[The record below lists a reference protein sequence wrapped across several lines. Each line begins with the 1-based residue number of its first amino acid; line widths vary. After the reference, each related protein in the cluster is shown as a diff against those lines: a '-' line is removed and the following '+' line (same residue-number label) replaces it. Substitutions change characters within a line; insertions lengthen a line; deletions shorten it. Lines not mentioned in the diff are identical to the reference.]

1 MEEVYN
7 NRFNLRMLLSQFLLC
22 SIRSRKN
29 MRQLTHSRLNVC
41 SMDAPRGG
49 EMRKRNIPLI
59 GFLFCEKCDSIN
71 SYRTIS
77 KILQIGERVINT
89 KYGSQTLHRYEKIQ
103 ECIKCRNVKIKI
115 VYE

>member
-1 MEEVYN
+1 MKIAN
-7 NRFNLRMLLSQFLLC
+7 AALPQFSRQALRARNHRLS
-22 SIRSRKN
+22 K
-29 MRQLTHSRLNVC
+29 C

>member
-1 MEEVYN
+1 MSH
-7 NRFNLRMLLSQFLLC
+7 FLQFALEA
-22 SIRSRKN
+22 
-29 MRQLTHSRLNVC
+29 RQKVRHLTHSRLKQC

-49 EMRKRNIPLI
+49 KMRKRNIPLI